1 MIHAISSAFDL
12 LSFAHWSN
20 RRVHISE
27 ATLTALDNAFQVE
40 DGRGFERDE
49 YLREKKTYLIVEK
62 VGHPCG
68 RGLWEGLVGVACGHP
83 CGRGLWEWHVGILVG
98 VACEYPSGSGMW
110 ASFWEGLVGF
120 LVEGHVGI
128 LVGGACCSQH
138 HFAVIYH
145 KCIV

>member
-1 MIHAISSAFDL
+1 MVHAISSAFDL

-49 YLREKKTYLIVEK
+49 YLRDKKTYLIVEK

-68 RGLWEGLVGVACGHP
+68 RGLWVS
-83 CGRGLWEWHVGILVG
+83 LWEWHVGILVG
-98 VACEYPSGSGMW
+98 GACGSGML